1 MMAGRLGLAV
11 ALVAVAVACG
21 GSDADDATDS
31 ASAGEVAA
39 IDTAAANASMAPQ
52 PGTGNAAPVSVADIE
67 KWQRGMAAELQAV
80 QAAGEKFKAAK
91 TGSDSMEAMMAANE
105 MSTLNA
111 GASAAG
117 LNPERYKHVRST
129 LSAVALALHP
139 LELDS
144 DLSSMPGF
152 ADQLKA
158 QGAQNLERM
167 KADAP
172 TEVVEAMRPRALE
185 LRKQHTDLVAAR
197 LRAAGMAQ

>member
-1 MMAGRLGLAV
+1 MMAGKFSLGILAIASV
-11 ALVAVAVACG
+11 IAC
-21 GSDADDATDS
+21 STDDSAATDADSS
-31 ASAGEVAA
+31 AQVAA
-39 IDTAAANASMAPQ
+39 VDTPGANVSMAPE
-52 PGTGNAAPVSVADIE
+52 PGTGNAAPVTVADIE
-67 KWQRGMAAELQAV
+67 KWERGMAAELQAV
-80 QAAGEKFKAAK
+80 QAAGEKFRASK
-91 TGSDSMEAMMAANE
+91 TGTDSVNNMMGSNE

-111 GASAAG
+111 GAAAAG
-117 LNPERYKHVRST
+117 LNPERYKFVRST
-129 LSAVALALHP
+129 LSQVALALHP

-172 TEVVEAMRPRALE
+172 PEVVEAMRPRALQ

-197 LRAAGMAQ
+197 LRAAGMVQ